1 MDNRGVRA
9 LLITGVAALYLTPL
23 GACRASAEP
32 PPDFPD
38 LSALPTVDSRQYFS
52 VKVYRFVTPDG
63 VVCESAGWNPYFQ
76 WTCAGPKGSGSA
88 QLDLGAYARTNG
100 VPATVGESQGTTEMS
115 GIPVLPSQHQVRIAA
130 PVHKND
136 GSQTTLVCATPAP
149 KTTACVVDDVRGRH
163 GFVLSPE
170 RNWAF

>member
-1 MDNRGVRA
+1 MENRGVKA
-9 LLITGVAALYLTPL
+9 LLVTCVAALCLTPL
-23 GACRASAEP
+23 GACTASAEP

-38 LSALPTVDSRQYFS
+38 VSRLPTVDSRQYFS
-52 VKVYRFVTPDG
+52 VKVYRFATPDG

-76 WTCAGPKGSGSA
+76 WTCVGPKGSGSA
-88 QLDLGAYARTNG
+88 QLDLGSYARNNG

-115 GIPVLPSQHQVRIAA
+115 GIPVLPGHHQVRIAA
-130 PVHKND
+130 PVHNNH
-136 GSQTTLVCATPAP
+136 GSQTTLICATPAP
-149 KTTACVVDDVRGRH
+149 KTTACLVDDVRGTH